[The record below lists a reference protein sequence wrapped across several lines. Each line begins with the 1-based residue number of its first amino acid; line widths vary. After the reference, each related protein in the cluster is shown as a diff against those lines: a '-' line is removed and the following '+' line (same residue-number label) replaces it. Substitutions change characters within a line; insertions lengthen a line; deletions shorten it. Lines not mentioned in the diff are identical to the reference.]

1 MLVSQRRQRILE
13 RLYTERHVDNN
24 ELAAEFGV
32 SVDTIRRDM
41 RILEQKGL
49 VTRTHGGASW
59 VEDWELRTGLD
70 RDPLLRFK
78 RAIAAKARTL
88 VPLNEPVALDIG
100 STTYQF
106 ARALVADPPKEPMS
120 IITNDIRIGSYL
132 KKVPGITVT
141 ITGGT
146 IGDRGYL
153 WGLLTKRSLEILY
166 FDTAIMTTSGLTI
179 KEGLTDP
186 HSEVAE
192 IKQVLIANAKRVV
205 LLADHTKFGCRHMYH
220 VADIKK
226 VDMIVTDDLAP
237 AEVLEELRLL
247 KIRTVI
253 VPVSY
258 NE

>member
-120 IITNDIRIGSYL
+120 ITTNDIRIGSYL
-132 KKVPGITVT
+132 KRFPASPSPLPGA
-141 ITGGT
+141 
-146 IGDRGYL
+146 
-153 WGLLTKRSLEILY
+153 RSATEA
-166 FDTAIMTTSGLTI
+166 TCGA
-179 KEGLTDP
+179 
-186 HSEVAE
+186 
-192 IKQVLIANAKRVV
+192 
-205 LLADHTKFGCRHMYH
+205 C
-220 VADIKK
+220 
-226 VDMIVTDDLAP
+226 
-237 AEVLEELRLL
+237 
-247 KIRTVI
+247 
-253 VPVSY
+253 
-258 NE
+258 